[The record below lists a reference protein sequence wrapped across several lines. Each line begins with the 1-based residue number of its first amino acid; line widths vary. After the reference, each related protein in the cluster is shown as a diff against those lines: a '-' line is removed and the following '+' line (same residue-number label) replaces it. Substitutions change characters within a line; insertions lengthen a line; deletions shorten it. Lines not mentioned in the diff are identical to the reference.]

1 MTSVSG
7 MTTLSGWG
15 GADAAGRPRRGGYLF
30 SAIWLVFL
38 AEPLQAGWQHRD
50 TWQGWVGVA
59 ATILFAAVYVVAFA
73 VVRGRSLRLGT
84 VSQPLGAVMLLLLLA
99 LAVVMCLTVG
109 ESGLATAVYLTVTSV
124 MFLPARVA
132 LVAVLLLAGATQAL
146 TSLVPGWQPLPSLLL
161 SIFLAAFAMW
171 GVSQLIRRNID
182 LSLAREENARLAVQE
197 ERNRVA
203 RDLHDILGHS
213 LTVITVKA
221 ELAGRLMD
229 VDPER
234 ARAEVADLERLSRDA
249 LVDVRRAVEGYRE
262 LTLPGELARAR
273 AALQAAEI
281 DADLPTSTDVV
292 PGDLRELFAWGVRE
306 GVTNVIRHS
315 AATRCTIRLT
325 PDSVEV
331 LDNGR
336 GPCDAEVRERSG
348 NGLRGLQER
357 ATDLGA
363 MLMTRAVEPQGF
375 SMQITAGAVS

>member
-1 MTSVSG
+1 
-7 MTTLSGWG
+7 
-15 GADAAGRPRRGGYLF
+15 
-30 SAIWLVFL
+30 
-38 AEPLQAGWQHRD
+38 
-50 TWQGWVGVA
+50 
-59 ATILFAAVYVVAFA
+59 
-73 VVRGRSLRLGT
+73 
-84 VSQPLGAVMLLLLLA
+84 
-99 LAVVMCLTVG
+99 
-109 ESGLATAVYLTVTSV
+109 V
-124 MFLPARVA
+124 MFLPTRAA
-132 LVAVLLLAGATQAL
+132 LAAVLLLAGATQAL
-146 TSLVPGWQPLPSLLL
+146 TMLVPGWQPLPSLLL
-161 SIFLAAFAMW
+161 SIFLAAVAMW

-325 PDSVEV
+325 PDTVEV

-336 GPCDAEVRERSG
+336 GPSDAEVLERSG

-357 ATDLGA
+357 ATALGA
-363 MLMTRAVEPQGF
+363 MLMTRTVEPQGF
-375 SMQITAGAVS
+375 SMQIIAGTVS

>member
-1 MTSVSG
+1 

-15 GADAAGRPRRGGYLF
+15 RAGAAGGPRRVGYLF

-38 AEPLQAGWQHRD
+38 FEPLQAGWQHRD
-50 TWQGWVGVA
+50 TWQGWVGMA
-59 ATILFAAVYVVAFA
+59 ATVLFAAVYVVAFA

-84 VSQPLGAVMLLLLLA
+84 VSQPLGAGMLLLLLA

-109 ESGLATAVYLTVTSV
+109 ESGLAATVYLTVTSV
-124 MFLPARVA
+124 MFLPTRAGLA
-132 LVAVLLLAGATQAL
+132 AVLLLAGATQTL
-146 TSLVPGWQPLPSLLL
+146 TMLVPGWQPLPSLLL
-161 SIFLAAFAMW
+161 SIFLAAVAMW

-234 ARAEVADLERLSRDA
+234 ARAEVTDLERLSRDA

-325 PDSVEV
+325 PDTVEV

-336 GPCDAEVRERSG
+336 GPSDAELLERSG

-357 ATDLGA
+357 ATALGA
-363 MLMTRAVEPQGF
+363 MLMTRTVEPQGF
-375 SMQITAGAVS
+375 SMQIIAGAVS

>member
-1 MTSVSG
+1 
-7 MTTLSGWG
+7 MTTLRGWG
-15 GADAAGRPRRGGYLF
+15 TADATGRPRRIGVLF

-38 AEPLQAGWQHRD
+38 AEPLRAGWQERD
-50 TWQGWVGVA
+50 TWQGWAGIA
-59 ATILFAAVYVVAFA
+59 ATVLFAATYVMAFA
-73 VVRGRSLRLGT
+73 WVRGRQLRLGAAR
-84 VSQPLGAVMLLLLLA
+84 QPQAAAVLA
-99 LAVVMCLTVG
+99 LLVALAAVMCLAVG
-109 ESGLATAVYLTVTSV
+109 EPGLATTVYLTVTAV
-124 MFLPARVA
+124 MLLPSRVA
-132 LVAVLLLAGATQAL
+132 LAAVLALAGVTL
-146 TSLVPGWQPLPSLLL
+146 LLGVVVPGWQGQPSLLL

-182 LSLAREENARLAVQE
+182 LSLAREENARLAVEE

-221 ELAGRLMD
+221 ELAGRLME
-229 VDPER
+229 VDPDR

-273 AALQAAEI
+273 AALGAAEI
-281 DADLPTSTDVV
+281 DADLPTSTDMV

-315 AATRCTIRLT
+315 AATRCTVRLT

-336 GPCDAEVRERSG
+336 GPRDAELMERSG
-348 NGLRGLQER
+348 NGLRGLCER
-357 ATDLGA
+357 AAAVGA
-363 MLMTRAVEPQGF
+363 TLMTRTVEPQGF
-375 SMQITAGAVS
+375 SMQIIAAAAA

>member
-1 MTSVSG
+1 

-15 GADAAGRPRRGGYLF
+15 GVGAAGRPRRVGVLF

-38 AEPLQAGWQHRD
+38 AEPVRAGWQERD
-50 TWQGWVGVA
+50 TWQGWVGMA
-59 ATILFAAVYVVAFA
+59 ATLLFAATYVMAFA
-73 VVRGRSLRLGT
+73 WVRGRQLRLGAAR
-84 VSQPLGAVMLLLLLA
+84 QPQAAAVLGLLVA
-99 LAVVMCLTVG
+99 LAAVMCLTVG
-109 ESGLATAVYLTVTSV
+109 EAGLATTVYLTVTAV
-124 MFLPARVA
+124 MFLPGRVA
-132 LVAVLLLAGATQAL
+132 LGAVLALAATTLVLGAV
-146 TSLVPGWQPLPSLLL
+146 VPGWQAQPSLLL

-221 ELAGRLMD
+221 ELAGRLME
-229 VDPER
+229 VDLER

-249 LVDVRRAVEGYRE
+249 FVDVRRAVEGYRE

-325 PDSVEV
+325 PESVEV

-336 GPCDAEVRERSG
+336 GPCDAEVLERSG

-357 ATDLGA
+357 ATALGA
-363 MLMTRAVEPQGF
+363 MLMTRTVEPQGF
-375 SMQITAGAVS
+375 SMQIVAGAVS

>member
-1 MTSVSG
+1 
-7 MTTLSGWG
+7 MTTLRGWG
-15 GADAAGRPRRGGYLF
+15 TTDAAGRPRRIGGLF

-38 AEPLQAGWQHRD
+38 AEPLQAGWEHRG
-50 TWQGWVGVA
+50 TWQGWVGMVA
-59 ATILFAAVYVVAFA
+59 TVLFAATYVAAFA
-73 VVRGRSLRLGT
+73 WVRGHTLRLQA
-84 VSQPLGAVMLLLLLA
+84 VRQPWAGGVFLVLLSLA
-99 LAVVMCLTVG
+99 AVMCLTVG
-109 ESGLATAVYLTVTSV
+109 ESGLATTVYLAVTSV
-124 MFLPARVA
+124 MFLPSRIA
-132 LVAVLLLAGATQAL
+132 LGAVLALAAATLGL
-146 TSLVPGWQPLPSLLL
+146 TSLVPGWEAMPSLLL

-182 LSLAREENARLAVQE
+182 LSQAREENARLAVQE

-221 ELAGRLMD
+221 ELAGRLID
-229 VDPER
+229 VDLDR
-234 ARAEVADLERLSRDA
+234 ARHELADLERLARDA
-249 LVDVRRAVEGYRE
+249 LADVRRTVEGYRE

-273 AALQAAEI
+273 AALRAAEI
-281 DADLPTSTDVV
+281 DADLPHSTDMV

-315 AATRCTIRLT
+315 AATQCTVRLT

-336 GPCDAEVRERSG
+336 GPCDAEVQERRG

-357 ATDLGA
+357 AAALGA
-363 MLMTRAVEPQGF
+363 TLMTRTVEPQGF
-375 SMQITAGAVS
+375 SMQIEAGGMS

>member
-1 MTSVSG
+1 
-7 MTTLSGWG
+7 MTTLRGWG
-15 GADAAGRPRRGGYLF
+15 TSDAAGRPRRIAWLF

-38 AEPLQAGWQHRD
+38 AEPLQAGWEHRG
-50 TWQGWVGVA
+50 TWQGWVGMVA
-59 ATILFAAVYVVAFA
+59 TLLFAATYVAAFA
-73 VVRGRSLRLGT
+73 WVRGRAMH
-84 VSQPLGAVMLLLLLA
+84 LGAVRRPWAAGVLGAMLVLA
-99 LAVVMCLTVG
+99 TVMCLTVG
-109 ESGLATAVYLTVTSV
+109 ESGLAATVYLVVAAV
-124 MFLPARVA
+124 MFLPSRVA
-132 LVAVLLLAGATQAL
+132 LAVVLALAAATAVL
-146 TSLVPGWQPLPSLLL
+146 TSLVPGWTAMPSLLL

-213 LTVITVKA
+213 LTVITVKS
-221 ELAGRLMD
+221 ELAGRLID
-229 VDPER
+229 VDLDR
-234 ARAEVADLERLSRDA
+234 ARQELADLERLARDA

-273 AALQAAEI
+273 AALDAAEI
-281 DADLPTSTDVV
+281 RADLPHSTDMV

-315 AATRCTIRLT
+315 AATQCTVRLT

-336 GPCDAEVRERSG
+336 GPWDAEVQERAG

-357 ATDLGA
+357 AAALGA
-363 MLMTRAVEPQGF
+363 TLMTRSIEPQGF
-375 SMQITAGAVS
+375 SLQIVAGGVS